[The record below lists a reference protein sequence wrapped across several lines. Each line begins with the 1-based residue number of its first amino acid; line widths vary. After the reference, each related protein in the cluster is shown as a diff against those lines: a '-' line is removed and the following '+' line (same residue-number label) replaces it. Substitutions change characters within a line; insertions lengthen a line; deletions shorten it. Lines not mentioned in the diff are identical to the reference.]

1 MPRKRV
7 RRTTKQRVDPFD
19 DSAWRWSLPGGG
31 ELDALARG
39 VTRVSALNEGYTT
52 ATVRANTMT
61 VSRSKSAWF
70 VADEAEG
77 LATPYTSDELLS
89 NFAGEVLDTFG
100 NVADKKR
107 LPEAYLRATGRKAKD
122 SISTPHGTGVLRF
135 GPRRILW
142 HRDDASAQWGN
153 VPRLLW

>member
-7 RRTTKQRVDPFD
+7 RRTTKRVDPFD
-19 DSAWRWSLPGGG
+19 DSARRWSLPGGG

-52 ATVRANTMT
+52 AIVRANNMT
-61 VSRSKSAWF
+61 ASRTKSAWL
-70 VADEAEG
+70 VADADDG
-77 LATPYTSDELLS
+77 LATPYTSNELMS
-89 NFAGEVLDTFG
+89 NFADEVRDAFG
-100 NVADKKR
+100 NVNDKKR

-135 GPRRILW
+135 GPGKILW
-142 HRDDASAQWGN
+142 HRDDASARWGN
-153 VPRLLW
+153 VPRLMW

>member
-1 MPRKRV
+1 MPRKKK
-7 RRTTKQRVDPFD
+7 TVDPFD

-39 VTRVSALNEGYTT
+39 VTRVSAHAEGYTT
-52 ATVRANTMT
+52 AIVKANRMT
-61 VSRSKSAWF
+61 VSRTKSAWL

-77 LATPYTSDELLS
+77 IATPYTSKELLK
-89 NFAGEVLDTFG
+89 NFAAEVRDAFG
-100 NVADKKR
+100 NVADEKR
-107 LPEAYLRATGRKAKD
+107 LPEAYLLATGRKVKD

-142 HRDDASAQWGN
+142 HRDDASARWGN
-153 VPRLLW
+153 VPRLM